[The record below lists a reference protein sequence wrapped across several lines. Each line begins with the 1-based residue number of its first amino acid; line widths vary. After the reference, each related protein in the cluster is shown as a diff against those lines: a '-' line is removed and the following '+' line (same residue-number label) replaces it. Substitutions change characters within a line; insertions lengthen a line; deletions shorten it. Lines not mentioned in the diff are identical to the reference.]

1 MGTYMSRWGG
11 TPMPGQDPN
20 LIRTVDQCTTGVA
33 PGQPCEHGI
42 ANITF
47 RSPNWGTHWTTVY
60 NYRGSAS
67 YVHELRTTSRL
78 DTRARTSA
86 TTRPTTATISS

>member
-1 MGTYMSRWGG
+1 MTNRLLFEAGFGTYISRWGG
-11 TPMPGQDPN
+11 TPMPGQNPN

-47 RSPNWGTHWTTVY
+47 RSPNWGV
-60 NYRGSAS
+60 
-67 YVHELRTTSRL
+67 ELDDGLQLAGQRFVQPRRAQPEGRL
-78 DTRARTSA
+78 PGFAPR
-86 TTRPTTATISS
+86 